1 MPSELK
7 KRSDLTP
14 EKKGETL
21 LSQDFT
27 EQQLRIINDFARDLI
42 RLSSSDDLIWYVVE
56 EIVGQLGF
64 VDCVIYLYDRK
75 RNLLVQKAAFGAKRS
90 IDGGVS
96 DALELPMGKGITGF
110 VAESLSPVIIQDTRE
125 DPRYVLDLR
134 NMRSEITV
142 PIMLEGTLYG
152 VIDSEHPSVGFYNES
167 HLSFLNTIATML
179 ASRLAQWE
187 AMEQLNESTSR
198 LSESEDKYRQLFERS
213 DDAMMLLTENQFELV
228 NPAAARVFRYD
239 SSREMEQVHPS
250 NVSPEF
256 QPCGRTSFEKAED
269 MMRIAMEVGYN
280 RFEWMHKKKDGEIF
294 PVEVTL
300 TRVPYEG
307 DTALYA
313 ICRDIT
319 AAKADQEALRFAR
332 DKAEQANAAK
342 SSFLANMS
350 HELRTPLNAIIG
362 MSEVMDK
369 KMFGPLG
376 DDRYEIYAGDIFR
389 SGTFLLNMIN
399 DILDLSAIDAD
410 EMVLEKITMDSAEAV
425 KDCRAMVRA
434 IALKRDIDIKTKI
447 ADGADTLWADDRAFR
462 QILINLLSNAV
473 KFSARG
479 STVDL
484 VVDCDKNS
492 TLLIVSDHGQG
503 IPEHK
508 LQTITKRFDRGGVAP
523 HDAVE
528 GTGLGLSIVES
539 LVKLHDGELYIE
551 SEEGAG
557 TTVTVA
563 LPKAPA

>member
-1 MPSELK
+1 MSK
-7 KRSDLTP
+7 
-14 EKKGETL
+14 
-21 LSQDFT
+21 DFT
-27 EQQLRIINDFARDLI
+27 EQQLHIINDFAKDLI

-64 VDCVIYLYDRK
+64 VDCVIYLYERK
-75 RNLLVQKAAFGAKRS
+75 RKMLVQRAAFGAKRNV
-90 IDGGVS
+90 DGSVS
-96 DALELPMGKGITGF
+96 GAIELPIGKGITG
-110 VAESLSPVIIQDTRE
+110 VAAQSMIPIIINDTAE
-125 DPRYVLDLR
+125 DDRYVLDLR
-134 NMRSEITV
+134 DMRSEITV
-142 PIMLEGTLYG
+142 PIVLEGKLYG
-152 VIDSEHPSVGFYNES
+152 VIDSEHPSVGFFNEN
-167 HLSFLNTIATML
+167 HLSFLSIIATML

-187 AMEQLNESTSR
+187 AMEKLNESTNR

-213 DDAMMLLTENQFELV
+213 DDAMMLLTDNKFELV
-228 NPAAARVFRYD
+228 NPAAARVFRYA
-239 SSREMEQVHPS
+239 SPREMKRIHPS
-250 NVSPEF
+250 MVSPAF
-256 QPCGRTSFEKAED
+256 QPCGHASFEKAED

-280 RFEWMHKKKDGEIF
+280 RFEWIHMKKGGETF
-294 PVEVTL
+294 PAEVTL

-307 DTALYA
+307 SSALYA

-319 AAKADQEALRFAR
+319 AAKDDQEALRFAR

-369 KMFGPLG
+369 QMFGPLG
-376 DDRYEIYAGDIFR
+376 DDRYESYAGDIFR

-410 EMVLEKITMDSAEAV
+410 EIVLEKTVLDSFEV
-425 KDCRAMVRA
+425 VNDCQAMVRA
-434 IALKRDIDIKTKI
+434 VALQRNIEIKTKI
-447 ADGADTLWADDRAFR
+447 SEKAQKLWADGRAYK

-473 KFSARG
+473 KFSPRG
-479 STVDL
+479 SL
-484 VVDCDKNS
+484 VNLVIDCDANS
-492 TLLIVSDHGQG
+492 SLLIVSDHGRG

-508 LQTITKRFDRGGVAP
+508 LQNITRRFDRGGVAAT
-523 HDAVE
+523 DAVE

-551 SEEGAG
+551 SAEGAG

-563 LPKAPA
+563 LPKAPE